1 MKQTQWM
8 LYTRRADFSAL
19 SARFSISP
27 MLARI
32 MINRGVE
39 PEQFED
45 YLHGQP
51 ESIPDPL
58 LLKDM
63 ERAAELLLQ
72 RRREKKTIRVIGDYD
87 IDGVC
92 AAYILVTG
100 LREIGAQVDYD
111 IPDRMRDGYGLNIS
125 LIEKAEA
132 AGIDTILTCD
142 NGIAAVEEVRAA
154 KERGM
159 TVIVTDHHEVGHR
172 EDGGEKL
179 PPADAV
185 VDPKREGSAYPFHA
199 ICGAV
204 VAWKL
209 IGVLYERCG
218 IPKEKWKEL
227 LLFAAIATVGDVMP
241 LKQENRII
249 VREGLKSAPF
259 CRKPGFQKLLKCCGL
274 EAEQLSAYH
283 IGYVIGPCLNAGG
296 RLESAK
302 LGLGMLLE
310 NDELRAEQAA
320 EHLKAL
326 NDDRKQMTNDGLA
339 EARAQVEARA
349 QREGSVPKVLVVFLP
364 DCHESVAGIV
374 AGKLRELFYR
384 PSFVFTGSA
393 AEGIIKGSGR
403 SIEGYHM
410 FCALE
415 EVSGLL
421 MKFGGHPMA
430 AGLTLRRE
438 HLPLLEQRL
447 NENARLTEEQLTE
460 KLWIDLALPFSYV
473 TEALVEEL
481 ERLEPFG
488 QGNEKPVF
496 AQKNVGI
503 RSLRIFGKNRNVV
516 KLLLRGEEGTLMD
529 AVLFA
534 DGDAFLGEKGNRE
547 QLDILYYPAI
557 DSYLGRNKLQIVLK
571 GWKFRG

>member
-19 SARFSISP
+19 SARFSVSP

-39 PEQFED
+39 PEQFEN
-45 YLHGQP
+45 YLHGSP
-51 ESIPDPL
+51 ENIPDAL

-72 RRREKKTIRVIGDYD
+72 KHREKKRIRVIGDYD

-92 AAYILVTG
+92 ATYILVTG

-172 EDGGEKL
+172 EDGSEKL

-218 IPKEKWKEL
+218 ISKEKWKEL

-259 CRKPGFQKLLKCCGL
+259 CRNLGFQKLLECCGL
-274 EAEQLSAYH
+274 EAERLSAYH

-302 LGLGMLLE
+302 VGLGMLLE
-310 NDELRAEQAA
+310 TEEARAEQAA

-326 NDDRKQMTNDGLA
+326 NDERKQMTNDGLA
-339 EARAQVEARA
+339 EARTQVEAQA
-349 QREGSVPKVLVVFLP
+349 QRKGGVPKVLVVFLP
-364 DCHESVAGIV
+364 DCHESVAGII
-374 AGKLRELFYR
+374 AGKLRELYYR
-384 PSFVFTGSA
+384 PSFVLTNST

-403 SIEGYHM
+403 SVEGYHM

-415 EVSGLL
+415 EVSELL
-421 MKFGGHPMA
+421 IKFGGHPMA

-438 HLPLLEQRL
+438 DLPLLEQKL

-481 ERLEPFG
+481 ELLEPFG

-496 AQKNVGI
+496 AQKNTEI
-503 RSLRIFGKNRNVV
+503 RSMRVLGKNRNVV
-516 KLLLRGEEGTLMD
+516 KLLLCGEEGTLMD

-534 DGDAFLGEKGNRE
+534 DGDAFLREKGSRE
-547 QLDILYYPAI
+547 HMDILYYPGI
-557 DSYLGRNKLQIVLK
+557 DSYLGRNKLQIILK
-571 GWKFRG
+571 GWKFRD